1 MTYKTQAD
9 KLKYIRAYCKAR
21 NATFKRS
28 NCYINNKSAWH
39 IESRSTGQ
47 TLVKLLT
54 IDTAHYA
61 IENSA
66 LHW

>member
-21 NATFKRS
+21 KATFKRS
-28 NCYINNKSAWH
+28 GRYINNKAAWH
-39 IESRSTGQ
+39 IESRTTGQ
-47 TLVKLLT
+47 TLASNLT

-61 IENSA
+61 IENGA
-66 LHW
+66 LY